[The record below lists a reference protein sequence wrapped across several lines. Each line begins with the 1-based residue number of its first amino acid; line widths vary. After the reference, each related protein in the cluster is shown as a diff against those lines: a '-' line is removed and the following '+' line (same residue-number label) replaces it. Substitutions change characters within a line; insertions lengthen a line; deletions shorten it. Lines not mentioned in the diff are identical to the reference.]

1 MNASR
6 VSSFVFEY
14 SFRRNRFRIELE
26 GNVRHC
32 SRCSKQRK
40 LQKMSEKAE
49 DFTDHVIRQIVGWG
63 KSAKISKQ
71 NAQTSKNFQK
81 ISNPT
86 WSFNCTFNISKSLFN
101 FEFKA
106 IFFER
111 CFSLKQ
117 NLQHFKLKFSF
128 NLSF

>member
-14 SFRRNRFRIELE
+14 SFRRNRFSIELE

-49 DFTDHVIRQIVGWG
+49 DFTDHVIRQIV
-63 KSAKISKQ
+63 
-71 NAQTSKNFQK
+71 
-81 ISNPT
+81 
-86 WSFNCTFNISKSLFN
+86 
-101 FEFKA
+101 
-106 IFFER
+106 
-111 CFSLKQ
+111 
-117 NLQHFKLKFSF
+117 
-128 NLSF
+128 